1 MSAIWTEV
9 LNEISYLSDDRR
21 PNEAH
26 TIHMIFS
33 VFFVTSYRSLFADG
47 KWCRRLYLRLRC
59 DTVEIGCKRDSFP
72 KKPFGLQMQTQLS
85 VVIVGDNFQHC
96 YFTSFFFL
104 VPLTHGMVLFVQHKS
119 TVINHFAKFI
129 ICWTL
134 LPAISQREALSFSP
148 ALYSMV
154 TNCREPNLTSDANR
168 IFDRFFSHH
177 FVVVPAPRAHL
188 SSICLRSAAAQQ
200 CPYLANRIFCVR
212 EHSSPKFTRY

>member
-1 MSAIWTEV
+1 MVSSIIFALEV
-9 LNEISYLSDDRR
+9 WHSRNR
-21 PNEAH
+21 
-26 TIHMIFS
+26 
-33 VFFVTSYRSLFADG
+33 
-47 KWCRRLYLRLRC
+47 
-59 DTVEIGCKRDSFP
+59 
-72 KKPFGLQMQTQLS
+72 MQTRQFSEKAIRPPNANTIIRRYRWRQFSTLLFY
-85 VVIVGDNFQHC
+85 V
-96 YFTSFFFL
+96 FFFL
-104 VPLTHGMVLFVQHKS
+104 VLLTHGMVLFVQHKS

-177 FVVVPAPRAHL
+177 FVVVPALRAHL